1 LNRRSHS
8 AVRLWRAIRA
18 AFRACGPLLLLAL
31 TLALP
36 LAAQGP
42 SEYQVKA
49 AFLYN
54 FAKFVEWPADAPG
67 QPFCIGILGADPFGP
82 LIDETLNGKTLG
94 GRGVVVRRFSR
105 PEDALACQIVFV
117 AISAAPLKPL
127 LKRFENRSVLTV
139 GEAPAF
145 CQSGGI
151 IGLEVSDQR
160 IRFAVNREA
169 ADRAQL
175 KLSSKL
181 LSLATR
187 IWGERR

>member
-1 LNRRSHS
+1 LNARSHS
-8 AVRLWRAIRA
+8 VARPSRGAGPASWAIGA
-18 AFRACGPLLLLAL
+18 LLLA
-31 TLALP
+31 LALP

-54 FAKFVEWPADAPG
+54 FAKFVEWPSDAPG

-82 LIDETLNGKTLG
+82 LIDETLTGKTLG
-94 GRGVVVRRFSR
+94 GRVVVVRRFSR
-105 PEDALACQIVFV
+105 PEDAFACQIVFV
-117 AISAAPLKPL
+117 AVSAAPLKPL

-139 GEAPAF
+139 GDAPAF
-145 CQSGGI
+145 CQSGGM
-151 IGLEVSDQR
+151 IGLEVADQR

-187 IWGERR
+187 IWGDRR